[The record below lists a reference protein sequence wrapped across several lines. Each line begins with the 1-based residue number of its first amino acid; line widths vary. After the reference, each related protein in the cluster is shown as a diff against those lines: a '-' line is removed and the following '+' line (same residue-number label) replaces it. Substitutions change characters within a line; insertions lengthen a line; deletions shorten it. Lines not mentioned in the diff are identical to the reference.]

1 MFTDRL
7 NLPLDS
13 ERLAR
18 EDQTLSLS
26 GMTWED
32 YEQLTAEK
40 TNYRISYFEEII
52 TIVSPSLNHEK
63 IAEIINRLIKT
74 YCRKYSLLYFPM
86 GSTTLKSPF
95 IAGKEPDCSF
105 SFEVEKAV
113 PDLAV
118 EVVFSSGSTAD
129 SIEYKY
135 LGVKEVWFLRME
147 TLLFKELVPHSRR
160 QKEQIRFYQLAQSKY
175 EEVEV
180 SSCLP
185 NLDSEFLINF
195 INRGLTESP
204 LTIEADFIG

>member
-7 NLPLDS
+7 NLPLDA

-32 YEQLTAEK
+32 YEQLTEAR
-40 TNYRISYFEEII
+40 TNYHISYFEGII

-63 IAEIINRLIKT
+63 IAEIINGLVKT

-105 SFEVEKAV
+105 SFEVEKAI

-129 SIEYKY
+129 LVKYKY
-135 LGVKEVWFLRME
+135 LGVKEVWFW
-147 TLLFKELVPHSRR
+147 
-160 QKEQIRFYQLAQSKY
+160 QNEQIRFYQLTQSGY
-175 EEVEV
+175 TEIEV
-180 SSCLP
+180 SECLR
-185 NLDSEFLINF
+185 NLDSEFLISF

-204 LTIEADFIG
+204 LTIEADFISQLN